1 MTPPKAASAGEE
13 ESRWVPRGGCE
24 DSGPRRL
31 RLPPETHR
39 NCSDC
44 SRKWE
49 KLKNSNKNWRSRIGG
64 AGAKKTP

>member
-1 MTPPKAASAGEE
+1 MAVKTQ
-13 ESRWVPRGGCE
+13 VPA
-24 DSGPRRL
+24 DSGY
-31 RLPPETHR
+31 PPETHR